1 MKAIGKQVLC
11 CVGLLL
17 VLLLIS
23 GCTEESAQKPET
35 EENALGIFS
44 EERESW
50 TAAPHSYELGAL
62 LELCPSGSEYLLAT
76 ESGIVRLDH
85 ALALTETEP
94 VEEVPAAMTVSGET
108 TLMVLYHEPGYEVA
122 AAGETRF
129 PLGELHR
136 HHGQLYARG
145 ESVWFC
151 NGFELVRDGKAL
163 ELPKSPEGQWYAAAL
178 AEGEDG
184 LFVLLRLAGPG
195 EGETLDARLVPLDQ
209 STDTLSVQ
217 GGASVPELLWNASPI
232 CAPDSGCVY
241 ADGKVWRLEQDGIHL
256 LAELSLYGV
265 NPSRLRRVLVTDE
278 NHILCL
284 EEDCLTVL
292 SPLTK
297 KATEGENESIS
308 PSTATQIPP
317 AERKTLQIGSVYG
330 DGFLNSFVSYVNR
343 HGTGC
348 KLQVKVCESVEEL
361 NLGLLNNEFDLIA
374 LNDLSVLQNYAKKGL
389 LQPLEELLP
398 ELFSSGRLYPNM
410 VKGLSLD
417 GHCYYV
423 PELIYPLACLL
434 PKSYELAPEDLDSLA
449 ALVEMREE
457 REAWSFGLVTKDSAL
472 GAHWLPMTLGH
483 WVDPD
488 AGTAAFDTQE
498 FVALLEFCNR
508 FPETWEEVL
517 ANTGQHGEEPRFRTG
532 IGFGIGTLLE
542 DEIYTLPFSGLHP
555 VYLHGMPYFAAV
567 RQGSVEDA
575 GTILETLLNDEGWL
589 QAYQREHPY
598 EDVVIFLNQS
608 WTEARLD
615 KRLQISL
622 EHPGDYSKAEIQAAV
637 ESIRTGLSEADYF
650 VGNESQLIHVI
661 QEEAAAYFNGD
672 CTAEEAARRI
682 QNRVEIYLA
691 ERG

>member
-1 MKAIGKQVLC
+1 MRILIGIPCMDKVDTLFMSSIMGMKRVGEIHFDIKKGSMIFDARNEIAVDAITQEAVICLGHNEHTALWAALSDNGTMCSVRDEAGERFSFTKEHILTYSQLLSDQGHIYFC
-11 CVGLLL
+11 DNKCLL
-17 VLLLIS
+17 VDGEEVLLPQNQNGSWNVSSIIS
-23 GCTEESAQKPET
+23 NETGAYVVLTLVPEKESNPTECWLASVLDIVGGLAK
-35 EENALGIFS
+35 ENM
-44 EERESW
+44 
-50 TAAPHSYELGAL
+50 
-62 LELCPSGSEYLLAT
+62 
-76 ESGIVRLDH
+76 VRL
-85 ALALTETEP
+85 P
-94 VEEVPAAMTVSGET
+94 
-108 TLMVLYHEPGYEVA
+108 
-122 AAGETRF
+122 
-129 PLGELHR
+129 
-136 HHGQLYARG
+136 Q
-145 ESVWFC
+145 
-151 NGFELVRDGKAL
+151 
-163 ELPKSPEGQWYAAAL
+163 
-178 AEGEDG
+178 
-184 LFVLLRLAGPG
+184 
-195 EGETLDARLVPLDQ
+195 
-209 STDTLSVQ
+209 
-217 GGASVPELLWNASPI
+217 ELLFTVPI

-241 ADGKVWRLEQDGIHL
+241 ADGKVWRLEQDGIYL

-284 EEDCLTVL
+284 EDDCLTVL

-308 PSTATQIPP
+308 TSTATQIPP
-317 AERKTLQIGSVYG
+317 AERKTLQIGSVYE

-398 ELFSSGRLYPNM
+398 ELFSSERLYPNM

-423 PELIYPLACLL
+423 PELIYPTACLL

-517 ANTGQHGEEPRFRTG
+517 ANTGQHGEEPCFRTG
-532 IGFGIGTLLE
+532 IGFGLGTLLE

-567 RQGSVEDA
+567 RQGSAEDA

-589 QAYQREHPY
+589 QAFQRENPY
-598 EDVVIFLNQS
+598 DDVVIFLNRS
-608 WTEARLD
+608 WSEALLD

-622 EHPGDYSKAEIQAAV
+622 ESAGDYSKEEKRAA
-637 ESIRTGLSEADYF
+637 SDTIRAGLSEADYF
-650 VGNESQLIHVI
+650 VGNSSELIHVI

-672 CTAEEAARRI
+672 VTAEEAARRI